1 MSSGD
6 HDHLPVTAMPR
17 APVPG
22 LVRPPVATPGFAALA
37 GELDRF
43 ARHRLS
49 LYGSWLWWRLDRAQ
63 RRGLTRRELVRILTA
78 GMCAQSVLSLL
89 PRREPDAGTHR
100 NSSLFVRLAAATGV
114 VPYRPP
120 VAVRLAARMS
130 AWLPP
135 GPMDPGVLALAEQVA
150 AQLTG
155 ALADDPQRQA
165 HVRRVAHLRLR
176 TGLRHLEHARED
188 LVAAM
193 NSRAP
198 VANSLRRWAL
208 AATTAAAQALVIH
221 PELRPGSGPFTTAA
235 AAHRVRPADVDRGYG
250 GRPR

>member
-6 HDHLPVTAMPR
+6 HDQLPATAMPR
-17 APVPG
+17 APVAAG
-22 LVRPPVATPGFAALA
+22 LSPAPACGLAPA

-63 RRGLTRRELVRILTA
+63 RRDLPRRELVRILTA

-89 PRREPDAGTHR
+89 PGSDPDSGTHR

-114 VPYRPP
+114 APYRPP
-120 VAVRLAARMS
+120 PAVRLVARAS

-150 AQLTG
+150 AQLAG
-155 ALADDPQRQA
+155 AIDDPHRQA
-165 HVRRVAHLRLR
+165 RLRHVAGLRLR
-176 TGLRHLEHARED
+176 TGLRHLEHTREE
-188 LVAAM
+188 LVTTVS
-193 NSRAP
+193 SRAP

-208 AATTAAAQALVIH
+208 AATTAAAQAIAIH
-221 PELRPGSGPFTTAA
+221 PELRHADRAELATA
-235 AAHRVRPADVDRGYG
+235 RY
-250 GRPR
+250 